1 MPWFGWIRPNIYSHQ
16 VKVCCMEYNLPIPS
30 TVKAIIFDFDGV
42 FTDNR
47 VIVNEN
53 GQESI
58 ICNRSDGLGISE
70 IKKYGISL
78 LVLSKEKNPV
88 VQKRCEKLGIPCVQG
103 IDDKKTFLS
112 SWLKENAINLNDVI
126 YLGNDVNDIECL
138 TYVGC
143 GVVVADAH
151 ETAKKAAKIVLT
163 RNGGH
168 GAVRELCDHVM
179 SKNK

>member
-1 MPWFGWIRPNIYSHQ
+1 MGHD
-16 VKVCCMEYNLPIPS
+16 LPIPS
-30 TVKAIIFDFDGV
+30 VVTAIIFDFDGV

-47 VIVNEN
+47 VIVNED
-53 GQESI
+53 GKESV
-58 ICNRSDGLGISE
+58 ICDRSDGLGISE
-70 IKKYGISL
+70 IKKYGINL

-88 VQKRCEKLGIPCVQG
+88 VRKRCEKLGITCVQG

-112 SWLKENAINLNDVI
+112 SWLKENAFNLNEVI

-151 ETAKKAAKIVLT
+151 DTAKKAAKIILK

-179 SKNK
+179 SQKSSGDKK